1 MRPSAD
7 CKFDCDCTDLLEAGR
22 CIPCGGDGLV
32 LPGMLASLFVY
43 GLVGCASFA
52 GAEARAKALSALHV
66 CWRLGIPSCS
76 LQLKWKDTS

>member
-7 CKFDCDCTDLLEAGR
+7 CKLDCDCTDLLEADR

-32 LPGMLASLFVY
+32 LPGMLAPLFVY

-52 GAEARAKALSALHV
+52 GAEARAKALSALM
-66 CWRLGIPSCS
+66 LALSCCL
-76 LQLKWKDTS
+76 LQVKWNDTS